1 MLVRELMS
9 PDPVYCSPDTPV
21 KIVAELMAKN
31 ECGAVPVCVGG
42 RVVGIITDRDVVTRG
57 FTMSAEPSFLPASA
71 IMTHNLF
78 TIDADDRVEHAV
90 QIMESEQVRR
100 LPVFDGE
107 DLVGIISMTD
117 LADHL
122 PDRLA
127 GELLR
132 EVSDRPRKPR
142 MAL

>member
-9 PDPVYCSPDTPV
+9 PDPVYCSPETPV
-21 KIVAELMAKN
+21 KQVAEMMAKN
-31 ECGAVPVCVGG
+31 NCGAIPVCDHG
-42 RVVGIITDRDVVTRG
+42 RIVGIITDRDVVTRG
-57 FTMSAEPSFLPASA
+57 VAISDDPALLPASA
-71 IMTHNLF
+71 IMTHNLY
-78 TIDADDRVEHAV
+78 TIEADDRVEHAI
-90 QIMESEQVRR
+90 QIMEDEQVRR
-100 LPVFDGE
+100 LPVFDGTE
-107 DLVGIISMTD
+107 LIGMISITD

-132 EVSDRPRKPR
+132 EVSERPRRPR